1 MAIPWTQLDHNDAAC
16 VYRNLAHL
24 LQQGNAS
31 CPFGQAACDAWNDL
45 NLDTGNQAA
54 LQQWIE
60 QYVTYDQWELLYA
73 HCVSTPGKQG
83 RLLDSLA
90 DAGKNKGLLT

>member
-1 MAIPWTQLDHNDAAC
+1 MAIPWTQLDNNDAAC
-16 VYRNLAHL
+16 IYQNLAHL
-24 LQQGNAS
+24 LQQGDNS
-31 CPFGQAACDAWNDL
+31 CPFGQAACDAWNEM
-45 NLDTGNQAA
+45 NLDKSNSAA
-54 LQQWIE
+54 LLQWIE

-73 HCVSTPGKQG
+73 HCVSSPGQNG

>member
-1 MAIPWTQLDHNDAAC
+1 MAIPWTQLDDSDAAC
-16 VYRNLAHL
+16 IYQNLAHL
-24 LQQGNAS
+24 LTNGGTA
-31 CPFGQAACDAWNDL
+31 CPFGQEASDAWSNMHL
-45 NLDTGNQAA
+45 AAGDTSA

-60 QYVTYDQWELLYA
+60 QFVNYDQWDLLYA
-73 HCVSTPGKQG
+73 HCISTPGQNG